1 MRQGL
6 HKSGGS
12 PGTRYIDKLDHLSN
26 AIHWEYL
33 FIFMLVDL
41 YITRARP
48 IPGIGRKIQIIRVA
62 HKSIHTVLTGFPELL
77 YTHPHHPPP
86 PPSPPRPLEPNPS
99 RC

>member
-1 MRQGL
+1 MAKAYGFSIARQVL
-6 HKSGGS
+6 I
-12 PGTRYIDKLDHLSN
+12 REL
-26 AIHWEYL
+26 
-33 FIFMLVDL
+33 
-41 YITRARP
+41 RARP

-62 HKSIHTVLTGFPELL
+62 HKSIHTVLTGFLELL